1 MAELKEIIV
10 KRDGEKDLRFNGV
23 ALASVSN
30 RWVAGQEQTRWTE
43 ITVYQ
48 TESGKYVIAWEFIT
62 LWQGEE
68 NSYRAKVCER
78 VAEVTAE
85 LMGNN
90 PEGQAFFSDMAKEL
104 IGELAKSNEEFREQ
118 LFEEV

>member
-1 MAELKEIIV
+1 MTEIIV
-10 KRDGEKDLRFNGV
+10 KRDGQKDLKFKGKL
-23 ALASVSN
+23 LASVSS

-48 TESGKYVIAWEFIT
+48 TESGRYVIAWEHIT

-68 NSYRAKVCER
+68 NRYRAEVCGR

-85 LMGNN
+85 LMEDN
-90 PEGQAFFSDMAKEL
+90 PEGQAYFSDLAKEL
-104 IGELAKSNEEFREQ
+104 ISELAQSNEKFREL

>member
-1 MAELKEIIV
+1 MKEIIV
-10 KRDGEKDLRFNGV
+10 NRDGQKDLRFNGEVV
-23 ALASVSN
+23 AWASS

-78 VAEVTAE
+78 VAEVVAE
-85 LMGNN
+85 LMDDG
-90 PEGQAFFSDMAKEL
+90 PDGAFFSDLAKKVM
-104 IGELAKSNEEFREQ
+104 GELAKSNEEFREL